1 MPSELRQV
9 SAHWQTT
16 GRPIKPLF
24 ARGPSL
30 TTRLILLAL
39 VSVGLMTLDHRQHLS
54 APVRQAVQT
63 AVYPM
68 HFVVNLPF
76 DIGGYLSERMSSR
89 RALLEENARLRSQH
103 LLYQARLQRL
113 DQLERENIRLQSL
126 LESSYEVEESVLIA
140 ELMRV
145 DLDPYRHIIQVD
157 RGTRH
162 GVITGQAVLD
172 AHGIMGQV
180 DRVGRSSSVVRLITD
195 PSHALPV
202 QVNRNGL
209 RTIAFGT
216 GNLGALE
223 LPHLP
228 HNADIQE
235 GDLLVSSGL
244 GGGFPAGYPVARV
257 TEVQREAGQPFARVI
272 AEPTAQLDRSREM
285 LLVQSSRRGDRDDAL
300 IDNPITGENHD
311 ILGDT
316 P

>member
-1 MPSELRQV
+1 M
-9 SAHWQTT
+9 
-16 GRPIKPLF
+16 KPLF

-54 APVRQAVQT
+54 APVREAVQT
-63 AVYPM
+63 AAYPM
-68 HFVVNLPF
+68 HFLVNLPF
-76 DIGGYLSERMSSR
+76 DMGEYLVERLSSR
-89 RALLEENARLRSQH
+89 RALLEENARLRNQH
-103 LLYQARLQRL
+103 MLYEARLQRL

-126 LESSYEVEESVLIA
+126 LESSYEVEEAVLIA

-157 RGTRH
+157 KGSRH
-162 GVITGQAVLD
+162 GVFPGQPVLD

-180 DRVGRSSSVVRLITD
+180 DTVGRSSAVVRLITD
-195 PSHALPV
+195 PSHALPI

-209 RTIAFGT
+209 RTIAFGS
-216 GNLGALE
+216 GSLRALE

-228 HNADIQE
+228 NNADIRE

-244 GGGFPAGYPVARV
+244 GGGFPVGYPVARV
-257 TEVQREAGQPFARVI
+257 TEVVREPGQPFARVV
-272 AEPTAQLDRSREM
+272 AEPTAKLDRSREM
-285 LLVQSSRRGDRDDAL
+285 LLVRTRRRGGDYEEISDAPMDDAGFQ
-300 IDNPITGENHD
+300 D
-311 ILGDT
+311 GDGV

>member
-30 TTRLILLAL
+30 TTRLILLTL

-63 AVYPM
+63 AAYPM
-68 HFVVNLPF
+68 HFLVNLPF
-76 DIGGYLSERMSSR
+76 DVGSYLSERMSTR
-89 RALLEENARLRSQH
+89 RALMEENARLRNQH

-126 LESSYEVEESVLIA
+126 LESSYEVDEAVLIA

-145 DLDPYRHIIQVD
+145 DLDPYRHMIQVD
-157 RGTRH
+157 KGTRH
-162 GVITGQAVLD
+162 GVFAGQPVLD

-180 DRVGRSSSVVRLITD
+180 DSVGRSSAVVRLITD

-209 RTIAFGT
+209 RTIAFGS
-216 GNLGALE
+216 GNLRMLE

-228 HNADIQE
+228 NNADILE

-244 GGGFPAGYPVARV
+244 GGGFPVGYPVATV
-257 TEVQREAGQPFARVI
+257 TEVVREPGHPFARVI
-272 AEPTAQLDRSREM
+272 AEPTAELDRSREM
-285 LLVQSSRRGDRDDAL
+285 LLVRTRRRGDADPEATDEAMS
-300 IDNPITGENHD
+300 DS
-311 ILGDT
+311 DT
-316 P
+316 DRMSEAP

>member
-1 MPSELRQV
+1 M
-9 SAHWQTT
+9 
-16 GRPIKPLF
+16 
-24 ARGPSL
+24 
-30 TTRLILLAL
+30 ILLAL

-63 AVYPM
+63 AVFPM
-68 HFVVNLPF
+68 HFLVNLPF
-76 DIGGYLSERMSSR
+76 DIADYASERMTSR
-89 RALLEENARLRSQH
+89 RALLEENARLRNQH
-103 LLYQARLQRL
+103 LLYEARLQRL

-162 GVITGQAVLD
+162 GVTPGQAVLD

-180 DRVGRSSSVVRLITD
+180 DRVGRSSAVIRLITD

-209 RTIAFGT
+209 RSIAFGS
-216 GNLGALE
+216 GNLRVLE

-257 TEVQREAGQPFARVI
+257 TEVHREAGQPFARVL

-285 LLVQSSRRGDRDDAL
+285 LLVQSGRRGDRDEDMIHGPL
-300 IDNPITGENHD
+300 TDGHRD
-311 ILGDT
+311 ILGET